1 MGYTVLSGER
11 MPGPLRNLARHLLDR
26 VSGPHEAGAR
36 YTGSAERAL
45 ARLHD
50 GAESAFNAVGAAAVS
65 SWEVLLAD
73 LARALSQLPA
83 EQRAALITRVSD
95 ALVPTV
101 APLQHG
107 ERPFRAALQQGVQ
120 AAARSGQLADAV
132 EPLIEHLES
141 LGEPVANG
149 WAKTTAFLA
158 PLYDALAEPDALRGA
173 LAFTGGEL
181 RGVFDNEAALFRA
194 RMEALPRATS
204 LDAALLDALAAWQ
217 QGVVRGIEVA
227 IYGARTRLVGP
238 ASRARAAG

>member
-1 MGYTVLSGER
+1 
-11 MPGPLRNLARHLLDR
+11 MPGPLRSLARHLLDR
-26 VSGPHEAGAR
+26 VSAPREAGDR
-36 YTGSAERAL
+36 YTGNAERAL
-45 ARLHD
+45 AHLHD
-50 GAESAFNAVGAAAVS
+50 NAESAFNAVGAAAVS

-73 LARALSQLPA
+73 LGRALQQLPA
-83 EQRAALITRVSD
+83 ERRAALVTRVSD

-107 ERPFRAALQQGVQ
+107 ERPFRAALQEGVR
-120 AAARSGQLADAV
+120 AAQRSGQLADAV
-132 EPLIEHLES
+132 EPLIVYLES

-149 WAKTTAFLA
+149 WAKTTAFLS
-158 PLYDALAEPDALRGA
+158 PLYEALAEPDALRGA

-181 RGVFDNEAALFRA
+181 RGVFDNEAALFRS
-194 RMEALPRATS
+194 RMEALPRATN
-204 LDAALLDALAAWQ
+204 LDSALIEAMSAWQ